1 MSDPVLRNWSDEELL
16 KFIQSNGVGSSM
28 GAGDYAVDAGRGL
41 ASGGANVVSGIAG
54 LPGDVQ
60 ALARAG
66 AQSMTGG
73 AMPAALPD
81 QQLPTSSAV
90 RGGIEQMTGPI
101 PEPKTA
107 LGGGIRTAVEMA
119 PAALFPAQTG
129 IQRALNVA
137 GPTIGSIAGE
147 YMTNG
152 SPTGK
157 LVGALVGGAAGAR
170 GITPH
175 AASPERMALVRQ
187 LEGEGVPL
195 TAGQRTGNKALQWR
209 ESAAADMP
217 FSAGRAAQMNEAQG
231 RAFTGA
237 AMRRM
242 GASGDDLA
250 TAPVVDREVR
260 RIEDTFNTISGR
272 NSVQR
277 DPQVLQDMNAAR
289 IRYAD
294 NVLPSQ
300 RSGGTQNIDEIIDD
314 IRDRF
319 SNGSMS
325 GTEYQHIRSR
335 LSKQAQST
343 RQNDPEL
350 STALRD
356 IRNSLD
362 DAMGRSVSQGDR
374 QTWQEA
380 RQQWENWKK
389 IEKAVTGAGSETAQG
404 FISPSALARAVSGG
418 DRSRYAR
425 GQSDMSDL
433 AHAGEAILKPLPQSG
448 TGPRMNAS
456 NFGITNLLAG
466 LYNRGVL
473 SGPAQ
478 AYLGNQALPGAP
490 TRMRSILMGD
500 ALLARPRE

>member
-16 KFIQSNGVGSSM
+16 KFIQSNGVGGSM
-28 GAGDYAVDAGRGL
+28 SAGDYAVDAGRGL

-170 GITPH
+170 GIKPH

-209 ESAAADMP
+209 GTAA
-217 FSAGRAAQMNEAQG
+217 
-231 RAFTGA
+231 
-237 AMRRM
+237 
-242 GASGDDLA
+242 
-250 TAPVVDREVR
+250 
-260 RIEDTFNTISGR
+260 
-272 NSVQR
+272 
-277 DPQVLQDMNAAR
+277 
-289 IRYAD
+289 
-294 NVLPSQ
+294 
-300 RSGGTQNIDEIIDD
+300 GG
-314 IRDRF
+314 
-319 SNGSMS
+319 
-325 GTEYQHIRSR
+325 
-335 LSKQAQST
+335 K
-343 RQNDPEL
+343 P
-350 STALRD
+350 
-356 IRNSLD
+356 
-362 DAMGRSVSQGDR
+362 
-374 QTWQEA
+374 
-380 RQQWENWKK
+380 
-389 IEKAVTGAGSETAQG
+389 
-404 FISPSALARAVSGG
+404 VSGG
-418 DRSRYAR
+418 R
-425 GQSDMSDL
+425 G
-433 AHAGEAILKPLPQSG
+433 GPQNEG
-448 TGPRMNAS
+448 
-456 NFGITNLLAG
+456 
-466 LYNRGVL
+466 RG
-473 SGPAQ
+473 
-478 AYLGNQALPGAP
+478 
-490 TRMRSILMGD
+490 
-500 ALLARPRE
+500 